1 MVTWDDS
8 NIEKSINSDNEQVN
22 ICLMAYIDKK
32 VKHSNDKSGIGLEKE
47 ASSSKAQFDLDKC
60 DFYNEVILE
69 FLKTLFVEEEQR
81 HNAEKATMMDID
93 EMKNAQMEELERV
106 QSAAQLAAQIFSPN
120 VVQRQAKI
128 KVATVPEEIN
138 LAKRE
143 ALEEAILQSV
153 IEASFVEENDE
164 QLFATQSDTTN
175 EDELRRLE
183 EIYIAP

>member
-1 MVTWDDS
+1 MALCS
-8 NIEKSINSDNEQVN
+8 
-22 ICLMAYIDKK
+22 ICLVLGTIRQNSASIKGI
-32 VKHSNDKSGIGLEKE
+32 VKGKE
-47 ASSSKAQFDLDKC
+47 LVISPITIIFAFGCVEED
-60 DFYNEVILE
+60 EVILE

>member
-1 MVTWDDS
+1 
-8 NIEKSINSDNEQVN
+8 
-22 ICLMAYIDKK
+22 
-32 VKHSNDKSGIGLEKE
+32 
-47 ASSSKAQFDLDKC
+47 
-60 DFYNEVILE
+60 
-69 FLKTLFVEEEQR
+69 
-81 HNAEKATMMDID
+81 
-93 EMKNAQMEELERV
+93 MKNAQMEELERV